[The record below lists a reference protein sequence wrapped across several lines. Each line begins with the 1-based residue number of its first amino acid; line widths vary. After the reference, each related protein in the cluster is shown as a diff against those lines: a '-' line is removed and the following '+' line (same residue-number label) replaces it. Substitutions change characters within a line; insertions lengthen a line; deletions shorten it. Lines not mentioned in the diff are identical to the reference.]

1 MNKQIGKVSNKII
14 KILGLEYEKEEPIFI
29 GEANIKHMKE
39 EHPEDFEK
47 YGSYIEDIINNP
59 TYLARNEKKNS
70 IEFIKEYKIDNDYVL
85 IAVRVSSNNVHFART
100 MYIMA
105 DEKVKK
111 YFEHNYFY
119 KF

>member
-1 MNKQIGKVSNKII
+1 MNKQIGKVTKKII
-14 KILGLEYEKEEPIFI
+14 DILDLKYEQEQPIFI
-29 GEANIKHMKE
+29 GEANINHMQE
-39 EHPEDFEK
+39 EHPDDFKK
-47 YGSYIEDIINNP
+47 YGAKIEEIIKNP
-59 TYLARNEKKNS
+59 TYLARNEKKKS
-70 IEFIKEYKIDNDYVL
+70 IEFIKEYKIDNEYVL
-85 IAVRVSSNNVHFART
+85 VAVRVSNNNIHFART